1 VVVGIWGWFRGCRQS
16 RTGGGPG
23 GRGEMEKG
31 DREWK
36 EVLWVV
42 GRGET
47 ADGGGVG
54 WSGSWGVVSRVPPVA
69 DWRGAWGKRGDGEGR

>member
-1 VVVGIWGWFRGCRQS
+1 VGGGEGGNSGLGGESDGRVVGRWFRGCRQS
-16 RTGGGPG
+16 RTGGEPG

-31 DREWK
+31 DREGK

-47 ADGGGVG
+47 ADWGGSRMVG
-54 WSGSWGVVSRVPPVA
+54 
-69 DWRGAWGKRGDGEGR
+69 